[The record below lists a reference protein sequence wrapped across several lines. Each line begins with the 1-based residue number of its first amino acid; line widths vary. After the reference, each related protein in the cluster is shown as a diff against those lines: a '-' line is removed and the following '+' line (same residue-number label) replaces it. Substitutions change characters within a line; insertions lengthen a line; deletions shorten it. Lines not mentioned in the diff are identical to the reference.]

1 MRSVGGEGVAGGGG
15 GGGID
20 IFSSAYVPSFVVDS
34 RRVLPVITQ
43 PLPHGILDQSESVHC
58 STTGLGQCKNVD
70 EVDRS
75 FIRCRKPV
83 ACAEL
88 KNV

>member
-1 MRSVGGEGVAGGGG
+1 MRVGGG

-20 IFSSAYVPSFVVDS
+20 ISIAYVPSFLVES
-34 RRVLPVITQ
+34 RRVLPVISQ
-43 PLPHGILDQSESVHC
+43 PTPHGIFDQSESVHC
-58 STTGLGQCKNVD
+58 SATGLGQYKNVNK
-70 EVDRS
+70 EDRS